1 LPSGNLPMYWA
12 ESPMPTLTALLASSP
27 PLAPEHPYGAVGFL
41 LNLAVILCAAAI
53 TTVLFQ
59 KLRQP
64 VVLGYLLAGLIV
76 GPYVPVPVRVDV
88 GVAHTLSE
96 IGVILLM
103 FSLGLEFSLR
113 KLVRVG
119 GSAGIVAAIE
129 CSVMIWLGYL
139 TGRAFGWSNYESLF
153 AGALV
158 SISSTT
164 IIVRAFTESKVSG
177 KIRQI
182 VFGILIVE
190 DLIAILLLAI
200 LTAIASGAG
209 LSAGAVVVTV
219 LRLAGFLVAL
229 VVVGLLL
236 VPRLVRVVVKLERA
250 ETTLVTC
257 VGICFACA
265 LLAHRFGY
273 SVALGAF
280 LGGALVAE
288 SGEARRVEHLIEP
301 VRDMFAAIFF
311 VSVGMIIQPGL
322 LATHWPAMLVLTAVI
337 VSGKIV
343 AVSLASVLAGNG
355 VRMSVQAGMSL
366 AQIGEFSFIIVAVGK
381 ALGVVGEF
389 LYPLAVGVSALTTLL
404 TPFLIKA
411 SGRAA
416 AFVDAHLPRRVQTYA
431 SLYESW
437 VERLRSTAPHH
448 QTAWT
453 RIRRAMI
460 LLAVDFTAVA
470 AVIIG
475 SALGMEKIV
484 VAARDLKIGPELA
497 RILVVVLALAVAT
510 PFVLGALRV
519 ARSLGYLL
527 VREALPGQASG
538 VDLASAPR
546 RALLV
551 TIQIV
556 ILLVAGVP
564 LVAITQPLLP
574 SIPLAIV
581 LASLVAVLVV
591 AFWRRANDL
600 EEHVRAGAEVVL
612 ETLSAQSH
620 SERTGATAIARVR
633 GLVPIFGHPKAV
645 RLMDGAPAAG
655 RSLRELNLRG
665 QTGATVL
672 CIERNGRDAILP
684 SGSEVLEPGDIVVLA
699 GTEDAVSTATGLLT
713 RHPSMES

>member
-1 LPSGNLPMYWA
+1 MPLPLPVLIA
-12 ESPMPTLTALLASSP
+12 SP
-27 PLAPEHPYGAVGFL
+27 PLAPESPYGAVGFL

-113 KLVRVG
+113 KLMRVG
-119 GSAGIVAAIE
+119 GTAGIVAAIE
-129 CSVMIWLGYL
+129 CSLMVWLGYL

-158 SISSTT
+158 AISSTT
-164 IIVRAFTESKVSG
+164 IIVRAFSEGRASG
-177 KIRQI
+177 VVNEKLRQI

-190 DLIAILLLAI
+190 DLIAILMLTI

-209 LSAGAVVVTV
+209 LSAGALVMTI
-219 LRLAGFLVAL
+219 LRLVGFLVGL
-229 VVVGLLL
+229 IVVGLLV
-236 VPRLVRVVVKLERA
+236 VPRLVRSVVRLERS

-280 LGGALVAE
+280 LAGALVAE
-288 SGEARRVEHLIEP
+288 SGEARRIEHLIEP

-322 LATHWPAMLVLTAVI
+322 LLEHWPAMLVLTAVI
-337 VSGKIV
+337 VTGKIV

-355 VRMSVQAGMSL
+355 VRLSVQAGMSL
-366 AQIGEFSFIIVAVGK
+366 AQIGEFSFIIAGVGR
-381 ALGVVGEF
+381 ALGVVGDF
-389 LYPLAVGVSALTTLL
+389 LYPLAVGVSAFTTLL
-404 TPFLIKA
+404 TPFLIGA
-411 SGRAA
+411 SGKAA
-416 AFVDAHLPRRVQTYA
+416 AYVDKHLPHRVQTYA

-448 QTAWT
+448 QTAWS
-453 RIRRAMI
+453 RIRRLMV
-460 LLAVDFTAVA
+460 LLAVDFSALA

-475 SALGMEKIV
+475 AALGMDRIV
-484 VAARDLKIGPELA
+484 EMVGRMGLGPFVARVLVIVAALGLA
-497 RILVVVLALAVAT
+497 A

-519 ARSLGYLL
+519 TRTLGFLL
-527 VREALPGQASG
+527 VREALPGQANQL
-538 VDLASAPR
+538 DLASAPR

-551 TIQIV
+551 TIQLG
-556 ILLVAGVP
+556 ILLVAGTP

-574 SIPLAIV
+574 SIPLAV
-581 LASLVAVLVV
+581 ALAALVALLAV

-645 RLMDGAPAAG
+645 RLLPGAPAAG
-655 RSLRELNLRG
+655 RSLKDLNLRG

-684 SGSEVLEPGDIVVLA
+684 SGAEILEPGDIVVLA
-699 GTEDAVSTATGLLT
+699 GSEEAVTSATTLLT
-713 RHPSMES
+713 RAPQAGT